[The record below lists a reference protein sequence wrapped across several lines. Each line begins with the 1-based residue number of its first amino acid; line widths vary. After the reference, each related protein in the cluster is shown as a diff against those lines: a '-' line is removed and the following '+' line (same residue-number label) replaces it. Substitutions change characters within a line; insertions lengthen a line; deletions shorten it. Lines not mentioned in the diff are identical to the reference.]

1 MALLAAGLGLFGA
14 GCGSPSALRETTDA
28 TFARDVL
35 DAPTPALV
43 EFRADGCIPCMRLEP
58 HLERAARR
66 HGDRMTFWKLDAGW
80 NAESRRRYHF
90 RAVPTLIVYREG
102 REVARME
109 GMPTPRT
116 DEALDAFI
124 AGAVAARP

>member
-1 MALLAAGLGLFGA
+1 MRG
-14 GCGSPSALRETTDA
+14 PIRVRETTDA

-35 DAPTPALV
+35 EASGPALV
-43 EFRADGCIPCMRLEP
+43 EF
-58 HLERAARR
+58 
-66 HGDRMTFWKLDAGW
+66 
-80 NAESRRRYHF
+80 
-90 RAVPTLIVYREG
+90 

-124 AGAVAARP
+124 AGAVAAGE